1 MGMLKDIRK
10 GVSGVCKLISVTT
23 NGCAATETVYFSRSL
38 QKSTSKLDAVGKQ
51 IASNLWEGKSPF
63 FGSKKEAENG

>member
-10 GVSGVCKLISVTT
+10 GISGVCKLISVTT
-23 NGCAATETVYFSRSL
+23 NGSAAVETVYFSRSL

-63 FGSKKEAENG
+63 DSKEAEND

>member
-23 NGCAATETVYFSRSL
+23 NGSAAVETVYFSRSL
-38 QKSTSKLDAVGKQ
+38 QKSTSKLDDTGKK
-51 IASNLWEGKSPF
+51 IATNLWSGKSPF
-63 FGSKKEAENG
+63 DD